1 MGGVQYLVH
10 HAYEG
15 KPKPVGADNF
25 DRLLKYRDIRLKE
38 EAKVR
43 RRRRREA
50 RRSVGQR
57 FFFFSFFLFRRRSR
71 TTPPALAS
79 FRLTQTRVPSEI
91 AERPAHAVR
100 SHAVRQNA
108 DALDE

>member
-25 DRLLKYRDIRLKE
+25 DRLLKYRDIRLKD

-43 RRRRREA
+43 FRRRRREA
-50 RRSVGQR
+50 DPKSSPKVFS
-57 FFFFSFFLFRRRSR
+57 FFFFASSAA
-71 TTPPALAS
+71 PPNQTIRARVVSSDLVAS
-79 FRLTQTRVPSEI
+79 PT
-91 AERPAHAVR
+91 
-100 SHAVRQNA
+100 
-108 DALDE
+108 

>member
-25 DRLLKYRDIRLKE
+25 DRLLKYRDIRLKD

-43 RRRRREA
+43 FRRRRREA
-50 RRSVGQR
+50 DEEFTKRKR
-57 FFFFSFFLFRRRSR
+57 FFSFFSR
-71 TTPPALAS
+71 
-79 FRLTQTRVPSEI
+79 EK
-91 AERPAHAVR
+91 
-100 SHAVRQNA
+100 
-108 DALDE
+108 